1 MPNYEVDFSYK
12 IQEWGTATLMA
23 DDKEHAE
30 ILALEYVRDNYT
42 DAFGIEVEEVKEVN
56 IG

>member
-12 IQEWGTATLMA
+12 IQEWGTATLVA